1 MNAAARRAA
10 VLAALQAADAPC
22 SASRLAAQFGVSR
35 QIIVG
40 DIALLRAQGEAI
52 AATPRG
58 YVIEQS
64 SAWLVRTVACCH
76 SAQDMERELC
86 CIVDN
91 GCIVRDVIVEHPI
104 YGQLTGQLSLRSRF
118 DIQQFVSRASQ
129 DDVTPLSA
137 LTDGIHL
144 HTILCPDEASFLRV
158 RQALDDGGFLLPEH
172 SA

>member
-1 MNAAARRAA
+1 
-10 VLAALQAADAPC
+10 
-22 SASRLAAQFGVSR
+22 
-35 QIIVG
+35 
-40 DIALLRAQGEAI
+40 
-52 AATPRG
+52 
-58 YVIEQS
+58 
-64 SAWLVRTVACCH
+64 
-76 SAQDMERELC
+76 MERELC